1 MDFSLRIRLRGSTNH
16 WEGKDFI
23 YQIELKQIRDLREK
37 FIQRLIGHHFQI
49 NSKCFKEL
57 NIKTNKQTNKNQ
69 VKVPTQTS
77 RGKYKWIN
85 MPNL

>member
-1 MDFSLRIRLRGSTNH
+1 MGFSLCIRLRGSTNH

-23 YQIELKQIRDLREK
+23 QQIELKQIRDLREK

-57 NIKTNKQTNKNQ
+57 NMKNKQTNKKQ

-77 RGKYKWIN
+77 RGEYKWIN
-85 MPNL
+85 IPNL